1 MISMYMPMNKMEIK
15 EDIVEKEKLDVT
27 TYNEIEVKNEMN
39 PFHQEIKLEE

>member
-27 TYNEIEVKNEMN
+27 AYNEIEVKNEMN